1 MKSWGIGKSFKIFT
15 LKFRPSSKIYGGKT
29 AGIGQK
35 SVEVTPKAA
44 TPKGVEV
51 FDLYNDCDQT
61 SHARREVDQSSGGG
75 EDFEESAIRLKDLHH
90 FKVPNLPIDA
100 GSYRQ
105 WKNYLRALVMSYDKS
120 TDGSLVGRITS
131 FGG

>member
-1 MKSWGIGKSFKIFT
+1 MGDRERFQDLHAEVQAVKQDLWWED
-15 LKFRPSSKIYGGKT
+15 T

-35 SVEVTPKAA
+35 SVEVTPKVA

-61 SHARREVDQSSGGG
+61 SHARREVDQSSGVG
-75 EDFEESAIRLKDLHH
+75 EGFEESAIRLKDLHH

-100 GSYRQ
+100 GSNRQ

>member
-1 MKSWGIGKSFKIFT
+1 MGDRERFQDLHAEVQAVKQDLWWED
-15 LKFRPSSKIYGGKT
+15 T

-35 SVEVTPKAA
+35 SVEVTPKVA

-61 SHARREVDQSSGGG
+61 SHARREVDQSSGVG
-75 EDFEESAIRLKDLHH
+75 EGFEESAIRLKDLHH